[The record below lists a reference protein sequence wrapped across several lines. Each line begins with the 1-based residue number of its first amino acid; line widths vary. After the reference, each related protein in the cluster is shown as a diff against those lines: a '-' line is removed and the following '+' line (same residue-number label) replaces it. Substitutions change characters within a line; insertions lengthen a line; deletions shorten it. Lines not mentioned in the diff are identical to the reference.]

1 MDFILSNLKTIIWAA
16 IFALS
21 LFLFVRHFARIKIFL
36 LEVKAELGKVAWS
49 TPQEVYAST
58 IVVIT
63 VTFIT
68 ALFIGAV
75 DLVLSRLLTL
85 LFKQ

>member
-1 MDFILSNLKTIIWAA
+1 MGFILSHLKTIIWVLVS
-16 IFALS
+16 ALL
-21 LFLFVRHFARIKIFL
+21 LFLFAKNFAKIKNFL
-36 LEVKAELGKVAWS
+36 IEVKAELGKVAWS

-58 IVVIT
+58 VVVIT

-75 DLVLSRLLTL
+75 DVVLSRILTL